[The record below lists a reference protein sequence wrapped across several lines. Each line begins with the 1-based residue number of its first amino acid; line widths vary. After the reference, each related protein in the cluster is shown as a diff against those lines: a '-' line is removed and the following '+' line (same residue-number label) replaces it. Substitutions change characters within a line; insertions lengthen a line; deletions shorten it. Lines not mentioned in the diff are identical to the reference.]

1 MKKKNIAMM
10 MAGVTVASAV
20 APVFAAQ
27 DDVKVVNLNVKDGK
41 ETANGINDLLAV
53 KFEETKGLNK
63 VNESL
68 YEVKIGDTLVIINSP
83 EALAKFEQ
91 VNAFESI
98 AKFQNHL
105 S

>member
-27 DDVKVVNLNVKDGK
+27 NDVKIVNLNVKDGK

-53 KFEETKGLNK
+53 
-63 VNESL
+63 
-68 YEVKIGDTLVIINSP
+68 
-83 EALAKFEQ
+83 
-91 VNAFESI
+91 
-98 AKFQNHL
+98 
-105 S
+105 